1 MLLYCFIPPPDPPHT
16 LTGVTFRPRPSS
28 TSATRRQTVHSCVPQ
43 TSVWGEGRR
52 AVAMETLRMPSPSG
66 EWLEVHS
73 AFLRENVS
81 NFLYPPL
88 SPSSPSPPSP
98 LPLSSLFPLSPPLP
112 KHSTHRYKR
121 EFGFTIPSRS
131 IIVDDIRVRGTAR
144 ACSHQPTLMMKVSH
158 PPRVATV
165 SPVRQSRLIIHFLHV
180 AIIIASFLHLL
191 PLQFSSEGT

>member
-1 MLLYCFIPPPDPPHT
+1 MCYRYQPCRSSTQDMLLYCFIPPPDPPHT

-98 LPLSSLFPLSPPLP
+98 SPPSSPSPPHSQNTQLTDTKESLDSPFPLVPSSLM
-112 KHSTHRYKR
+112 T
-121 EFGFTIPSRS
+121 
-131 IIVDDIRVRGTAR
+131 
-144 ACSHQPTLMMKVSH
+144 
-158 PPRVATV
+158 
-165 SPVRQSRLIIHFLHV
+165 
-180 AIIIASFLHLL
+180 
-191 PLQFSSEGT
+191 SE